1 MSVELAAG
9 WSDAYSETVLAYTNN
24 IPNRDGG
31 THLSGF
37 RSALTRTLNNYAQN
51 NELLK
56 GGKVSLTGD
65 DMREGLTAV
74 LSVKMGD
81 PKFGSQTK
89 DKLVSSE
96 VKGFVEQAL
105 GEHLSTF
112 LDENPSVAKAIIG
125 KAVEASRAREA
136 ARKAR
141 ELTRR
146 KVLSIQQVCLVNWL
160 IVRNVTLLNVKS
172 ILSRVILRVVRLTS
186 TFS

>member
-1 MSVELAAG
+1 MHIRKRFWRIQIISQTATEEPTFL
-9 WSDAYSETVLAYTNN
+9 
-24 IPNRDGG
+24 
-31 THLSGF
+31 GF
-37 RSALTRTLNNYAQN
+37 APALTRTLNNYAQN

-96 VKGFVEQAL
+96 VKSFVEQAL

-125 KAVEASRAREA
+125 KAVEY
-136 ARKAR
+136 
-141 ELTRR
+141 
-146 KVLSIQQVCLVNWL
+146 VLAKQHVRPVN
-160 IVRNVTLLNVKS
+160 
-172 ILSRVILRVVRLTS
+172 
-186 TFS
+186 